1 MRVILHICYLLLVC
15 MCILWC
21 EPDYLYLCRHVFWW
35 QLRFL
40 FWLPI
45 CRFEADS
52 AKSTVCEP
60 LNDNYFDEVCKDLEM
75 LLGNCTFSEWL
86 MFFKTVVLDKVKL
99 VGLDTLFTALF
110 VPCPVSASFLIL
122 TLLVG
127 IIVLSLEFIV
137 LLLEMPLT
145 T

>member
-1 MRVILHICYLLLVC
+1 
-15 MCILWC
+15 
-21 EPDYLYLCRHVFWW
+21 
-35 QLRFL
+35 
-40 FWLPI
+40 
-45 CRFEADS
+45 
-52 AKSTVCEP
+52 
-60 LNDNYFDEVCKDLEM
+60 
-75 LLGNCTFSEWL
+75 

-110 VPCPVSASFLIL
+110 VPYPVSVSFLIL